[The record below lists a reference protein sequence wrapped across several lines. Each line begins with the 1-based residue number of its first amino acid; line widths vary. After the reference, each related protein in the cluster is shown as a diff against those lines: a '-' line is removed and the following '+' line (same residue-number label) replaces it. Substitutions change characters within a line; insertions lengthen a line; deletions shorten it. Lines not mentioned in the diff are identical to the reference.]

1 MTPITLLGDTPT
13 NAGEPPETFL
23 GSFSDTKEIFS
34 ITTSDVDDCSLCA
47 HVLHLEVMGRLLLF
61 QLLFSVAVFYWTQ
74 ADHSLPMLVTN

>member
-47 HVLHLEVMGRLLLF
+47 HVLDLEVMGGLFSFHLLF
-61 QLLFSVAVFYWTQ
+61 RLAVFLT
-74 ADHSLPMLVTN
+74 DPGPS